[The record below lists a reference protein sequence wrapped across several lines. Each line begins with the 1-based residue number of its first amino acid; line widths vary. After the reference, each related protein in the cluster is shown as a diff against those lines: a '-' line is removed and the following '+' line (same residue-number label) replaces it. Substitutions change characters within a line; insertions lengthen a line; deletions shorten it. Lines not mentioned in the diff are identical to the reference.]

1 MGRASTRFGA
11 TGFVVLAVAFT
22 MIVSV
27 TGSGGYVFLLDE
39 GSGKALSVAVPITD
53 ARHPGESGEDEAD
66 PHGNGGI
73 TLGLEA
79 LGESFAPVFPPPSD
93 GGYVSSSSARSRR
106 SPDLPGIY
114 RPPIS

>member
-1 MGRASTRFGA
+1 MGRASTRFSA
-11 TGFVVLAVAFT
+11 SGFVVLTVAFT

-27 TGSGGYVFLLDE
+27 AGSGGYVFLLHE
-39 GSGKALSVAVPITD
+39 GSGKALSVAVPVSD
-53 ARHPGESGEDEAD
+53 VHHPGESGEDEAD
-66 PHGNGGI
+66 PIGNGGI

-79 LGESFAPVFPPPSD
+79 LGESFAPVFPPPPD
-93 GGYVSSSSARSRR
+93 GGYISSSSTRSRR

>member
-22 MIVSV
+22 MIVSL
-27 TGSGGYVFLLDE
+27 TGSGGYVFLQE
-39 GSGKALSVAVPITD
+39 GSGKALSVAVPIPD

-66 PHGNGGI
+66 PHGTGGI
-73 TLGLEA
+73 TIGLEA

-93 GGYVSSSSARSRR
+93 GGYVSSSSTSFLRP
-106 SPDLPGIY
+106 PDLPGIY